1 MKETTID
8 EIVVKYLP
16 KLEDARETLQDI
28 DSSWIT
34 DISEFN
40 SGALTASLMETRTAL
55 INLMVRI
62 RIASADAREKTS
74 NE

>member
-1 MKETTID
+1 MQQTTIE
-8 EIVVKYLP
+8 EITLKYLP
-16 KLEDARETLQDI
+16 KLEDAKQTLQDI

-40 SGALTASLMETRTAL
+40 SGALAVSLMETRAAL